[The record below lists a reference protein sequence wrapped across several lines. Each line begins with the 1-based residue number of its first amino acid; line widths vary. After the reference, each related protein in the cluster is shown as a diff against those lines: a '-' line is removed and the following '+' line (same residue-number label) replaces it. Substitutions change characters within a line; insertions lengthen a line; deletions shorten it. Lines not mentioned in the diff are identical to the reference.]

1 MPETIAGLSPAQ
13 MSPDTPPKESE
24 SPAEAQRPRSPLLF
38 WRRGRSPLEAGREGE
53 QSTEQKKR
61 REQRR
66 SKLLERATER
76 GNTKQRPSEPSEPN
90 DIQVVPM
97 DKLPEEAVPAPVG
110 STIVPSLFKGSLPAP
125 RSEEREEIEKLT
137 EEVEQL
143 REEKE
148 ELADDKLTLFQ
159 SLSDMR
165 AQLDQQ
171 ATNTAVLK
179 AQLGQAQSELNE
191 THDKLKQEQDAT
203 ESDKTRALQ
212 RQIDSL
218 TQEKDAALLDV
229 KTLQEVQLRSLKLIT
244 EIEGK
249 VAKEQEKSK
258 RDMAEIA
265 SALMTVRQEAAGNQK
280 QLSILEAQLQ
290 AAMEEN
296 EALAQRKRFGCF

>member
-1 MPETIAGLSPAQ
+1 
-13 MSPDTPPKESE
+13 MSRDS
-24 SPAEAQRPRSPLLF
+24 
-38 WRRGRSPLEAGREGE
+38 RRRRAGRSVL
-53 QSTEQKKR
+53 TR
-61 REQRR
+61 RWTLSGAQ
-66 SKLLERATER
+66 
-76 GNTKQRPSEPSEPN
+76 
-90 DIQVVPM
+90 
-97 DKLPEEAVPAPVG
+97 
-110 STIVPSLFKGSLPAP
+110 
-125 RSEEREEIEKLT
+125 

-229 KTLQEVQLRSLKLIT
+229 KVSACELACAHNPSLGSLRASSLS
-244 EIEGK
+244 
-249 VAKEQEKSK
+249 AKKGSYVI
-258 RDMAEIA
+258 R
-265 SALMTVRQEAAGNQK
+265 
-280 QLSILEAQLQ
+280 
-290 AAMEEN
+290 
-296 EALAQRKRFGCF
+296 